1 MTVRNHDG
9 LGDIVCEKERAGVPR
24 GQASPWHQAGGESS
38 RPTDPRSCSEL
49 IFETDYQDD
58 NQVNGEAY

>member
-9 LGDIVCEKERAGVPR
+9 LGGIVCEKERAGVPR
-24 GQASPWHQAGGESS
+24 GQAGPQHQAGCEAS
-38 RPTDPRSCSEL
+38 RPTDPWSCSEL
-49 IFETDYQDD
+49 IFKTDYRDD